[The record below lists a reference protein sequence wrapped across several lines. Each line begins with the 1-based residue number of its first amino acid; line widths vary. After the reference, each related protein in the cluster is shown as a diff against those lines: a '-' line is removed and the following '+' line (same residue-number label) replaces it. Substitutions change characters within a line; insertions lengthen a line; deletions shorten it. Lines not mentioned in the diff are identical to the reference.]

1 MTPYLEPTL
10 GRRRVVHVASVA
22 VFALLVLVGGLLLG
36 ACAPSVGSQA
46 SGPPGM
52 PVTFVYRIDGPAAT
66 VAHTTHLQVVDS
78 KNVLLV
84 ELTLKTVG
92 TVDTGTLSL
101 QPGNYSAISWDE
113 VAASPNPVSSDKCG
127 SPFTIDPGLA
137 LVVTVTA
144 SRLGPCI
151 TDTLEPG
158 ASPPPS

>member
-1 MTPYLEPTL
+1 MTSNPIPSP
-10 GRRRVVHVASVA
+10 GRPRVA
-22 VFALLVLVGGLLLG
+22 VLALVALLALVSGTILAGCG
-36 ACAPSVGSQA
+36 SNAGSQA

-52 PVTFVYRIDGPAAT
+52 PVTFVYRIDGPTAT
-66 VAHTTHLQVVDS
+66 VAHTTHLQVVDT

-84 ELTLKTVG
+84 EITLKTVG

-113 VAASPNPVSSDKCG
+113 VPASPNPVSSDKCG
-127 SPFTIDPGLA
+127 SPFTIDPGQA

-158 ASPPPS
+158 ASPLAS